1 MDMNSFSSSM
11 SAHDNMPHGHTLVR
25 CLRPVAD
32 ARAWWQVYL
41 VGDPVQL
48 PATVMSSRAVEH
60 GYERSMFQRL
70 QMAGHPVQVFS
81 PPRFRFCGLCA
92 VEHVP

>member
-1 MDMNSFSSSM
+1 M
-11 SAHDNMPHGHTLVR
+11 
-25 CLRPVAD
+25 
-32 ARAWWQVYL
+32 YL

-70 QMAGHPVQVFS
+70 QMAGHPVQVS
-81 PPRFRFCGLCA
+81 STPHRSQSNATA
-92 VEHVP
+92 V